1 MSETSHTYDRDYTL
15 MCLYVDLNT
24 FCSLWS
30 KTKKCPWQKLYN
42 KVHLKQMTNPIMLR
56 EGATSEEFNIYILN
70 LIYTIITTAL
80 IINESGTNFPDHS

>member
-30 KTKKCPWQKLYN
+30 KTKNVPDRNAN
-42 KVHLKQMTNPIMLR
+42 KVHLKQMTNPIMLW

-80 IINESGTNFPDHS
+80 IINEAGTNFPDHS